1 MAAARHSGKDGRR
14 SCATGRPGSPADSV
28 ASRSEVSDEMADPHQ
43 RRMAS
48 ERWVSYRGGMDYFLD
63 SIHSGAEESDGGRST
78 GALLAFAVILVLAA
92 ASAGVLVAGG
102 WFLVAGA

>member
-1 MAAARHSGKDGRR
+1 
-14 SCATGRPGSPADSV
+14 
-28 ASRSEVSDEMADPHQ
+28 MADPHQ

-48 ERWVSYRGGMDYFLD
+48 ERWVSYRGDMDYFLN
-63 SIHSGAEESDGGRST
+63 SIYGGAEEAGRGGGM

-92 ASAGVLVAGG
+92 ASAGVLVASG

>member
-1 MAAARHSGKDGRR
+1 
-14 SCATGRPGSPADSV
+14 
-28 ASRSEVSDEMADPHQ
+28 VSDEMADPHQ
-43 RRMAS
+43 RRMAN
-48 ERWVSYRGGMDYFLD
+48 ERGVSYRGDMDYFLN
-63 SIHSGAEESDGGRST
+63 SMHGGAEEAGGGGGM

>member
-1 MAAARHSGKDGRR
+1 
-14 SCATGRPGSPADSV
+14 
-28 ASRSEVSDEMADPHQ
+28 MADPHQ

-48 ERWVSYRGGMDYFLD
+48 ERQVSYRGDMDCFLN
-63 SIHSGAEESDGGRST
+63 SIHSGGEAPVRGGSM
-78 GALLAFAVILVLAA
+78 GALLAVAVILVLAA

>member
-1 MAAARHSGKDGRR
+1 
-14 SCATGRPGSPADSV
+14 
-28 ASRSEVSDEMADPHQ
+28 VSDEMADPHQ

-48 ERWVSYRGGMDYFLD
+48 ERWVSYRGDMDYFLN
-63 SIHSGAEESDGGRST
+63 SIHRGAEEPVRGGSM